1 MDMSCKPAY
10 WAVIPAKVRYDNKLP
25 ASAKLLYAE
34 ITALADA
41 TGYCWGT
48 NQYFADLY
56 DLSVKSVQRILKVLA
71 DQEYITVVVDRDE
84 STNEVCGRRIYVG
97 INPAAELDPPHL
109 KNKVT
114 PSPQKCGDPHL
125 KNKVKNNIN
134 NNIIPPIV
142 PQGGRRERKRKEP
155 REHPD
160 WQPDRFEGFWRFYPQ
175 QGRKAKQS
183 AMNAWDKLKPSDELI
198 ATIGFA
204 LVKQKASDDWQRGIG
219 IPYAS
224 TYLNQ
229 CRWED
234 AAELTAAAEEQTIPQ
249 EPIGELVTKIAADGR
264 EYQVWVEA

>member
-1 MDMSCKPAY
+1 MENSCKPAY
-10 WAVIPAKVRYDNKLP
+10 WAVIPAKVRYDTKLP

-56 DLSVKSVQRILKVLA
+56 DLSIKSVQRILKVLA
-71 DQEYITVVVDRDE
+71 DNEYITVVVDRDE
-84 STNEVCGRRIYVG
+84 ATNEVVRRRIFVG

-134 NNIIPPIV
+134 INTIPPIV
-142 PQGGRRERKRKEP
+142 PHGGRGVRKRKEP

-160 WQPDRFEGFWRFYPQ
+160 WKPERFEGFWKFYPQ
-175 QGRKAKQS
+175 KGRKAKQA
-183 AMNAWDKLKPSDELI
+183 AMDAWDKLSADDVLI
-198 ATIGFA
+198 ATIGRG
-204 LVKQKASDDWQRGIG
+204 LVIQKASEEWQRGIG

-229 CRWED
+229 RRWED
-234 AAELTAAAEEQTIPQ
+234 AFEAAAPEEQPT
-249 EPIGELVTKIAADGR
+249 GWADDP
-264 EYQVWVEA
+264 EVI

>member
-1 MDMSCKPAY
+1 MSCKPAY
-10 WAVIPAKVRYDNKLP
+10 WAVIPANVRYDNRLP
-25 ASAKLLYAE
+25 ASAKLIYAE

-41 TGYCWGT
+41 TGYCWST

-56 DLSVKSVQRILKVLA
+56 DLSIKSVQRIVKILA
-71 DQEYITVVVDRDE
+71 DNEYITVVVDRDE
-84 STNEVCGRRIYVG
+84 ANNEVTGRRIYVG

-134 NNIIPPIV
+134 INIPPIV
-142 PQGGRRERKRKEP
+142 PQGGRGVRKRKEP

-160 WQPDRFEGFWRFYPQ
+160 WQPERFDGFWKFYPQ
-175 QGRKAKQS
+175 KGRKAKQS
-183 AMNAWDKLKPSDELI
+183 AMDAWDKLKPSDELI
-198 ATIGFA
+198 ATIGKA
-204 LVKQKASDDWQRGIG
+204 LVIQKVTDEWQRNIG

-229 CRWED
+229 RRWED
-234 AAELTAAAEEQTIPQ
+234 AFEMAAPEARSAEEPK
-249 EPIGELVTKIAADGR
+249 GELVTIVDADGR
-264 EYQVWVEA
+264 SRTVWMED